1 MEENVTAKK
10 HILTAETLKKYE
22 DELTDLKVNHRQEIA
37 HKIKVA
43 REQGD
48 ISENADYDA
57 AKEEQAHTEA
67 RIAYLENLLKN
78 AEIVVDDGSADD
90 VVTIGRTVKLL
101 DREYKEEIEYRIVGS
116 VEADAMNG
124 SISNESPLGQA
135 LLGKKVGD
143 TVTVTNEDGK
153 IKFKIL
159 GVTK

>member
-1 MEENVTAKK
+1 M
-10 HILTAETLKKYE
+10 
-22 DELTDLKVNHRQEIA
+22 
-37 HKIKVA
+37 
-43 REQGD
+43 
-48 ISENADYDA
+48 
-57 AKEEQAHTEA
+57 
-67 RIAYLENLLKN
+67 
-78 AEIVVDDGSADD
+78 
-90 VVTIGRTVKLL
+90 VTIGRTVKLL

>member
-1 MEENVTAKK
+1 MEEDVTAKK

-67 RIAYLENLLKN
+67 RISYLENLLKN
-78 AEIVVDDGSADD
+78 AEIVVDDG
-90 VVTIGRTVKLL
+90 
-101 DREYKEEIEYRIVGS
+101 
-116 VEADAMNG
+116 
-124 SISNESPLGQA
+124 
-135 LLGKKVGD
+135 
-143 TVTVTNEDGK
+143 
-153 IKFKIL
+153 
-159 GVTK
+159 